1 MFCVRLPIN
10 GMCERGSHAGLRCDR
25 PMIVPQPFHD
35 GSRNLTM
42 HISPPDFDVLRSAT
56 LSVAVISPDR
66 RRRIGATA
74 ALAQCADV
82 RIREIPEYPA
92 HPEEVQ
98 ELLER
103 NCDAILIDLD
113 GNPSVAL
120 ALVETLCV
128 TRSTIVMVFSA
139 TADPEL
145 MLHGMRAGAREFF
158 TLPFTEEALGKSLA
172 WVAAHRPK
180 SLIGKK
186 PAGRLMVFFGSKGG
200 VGVTTVACNFAVA
213 LAEASDKH
221 TLLIDLNLDMGDAA
235 MNVGIH
241 ALHSTVDAL
250 ENSAQLDARMLS
262 QFVTHHRSGLAV
274 LAAPLE
280 LPRTKAT
287 SVNVG
292 RLLAVAQQQ
301 FDYVVVDAG
310 KKVDLRQ
317 MHLFEESATA
327 YLVTQVGIPELR
339 NANRLIAQ
347 FAGEQSP
354 ALEVVINRYQSRF
367 LGLTDEHLNKA
378 LTRPA
383 RWKVPNDYKA
393 VRTMQSSGTAVV
405 DQASPIAAVI
415 RQMARDASGASADPA
430 TNAARSGHARG
441 FRLPWQNSADTAD
454 AESSR
459 SHNTAA

>member
-1 MFCVRLPIN
+1 
-10 GMCERGSHAGLRCDR
+10 
-25 PMIVPQPFHD
+25 
-35 GSRNLTM
+35 M
-42 HISPPDFDVLRSAT
+42 HIPPSDSDILRSAT

-66 RRRIGATA
+66 RRRISATA
-74 ALAQCADV
+74 ALAQCADI

-92 HPEEVQ
+92 QPEEVQ

-103 NCDAILIDLD
+103 NCDAILIDID
-113 GNPSVAL
+113 GNPGLAL

-128 TRSTIVMVFSA
+128 ARSTIVMVFSA

-145 MLHGMRAGAREFF
+145 MLRGMRAGAREFF
-158 TLPFTEEALGKSLA
+158 TLPFTEQALDKSLA
-172 WVAAHRPK
+172 WVAANRPK
-180 SLIGKK
+180 SLISKR

-200 VGVTTVACNFAVA
+200 VGATTVACNFAVA
-213 LAEASDKH
+213 LAEASDKR
-221 TLLIDLNLDMGDAA
+221 TLLIDLNLNMGDAA

-241 ALHSTVDAL
+241 AHHSTVDAL
-250 ENSAQLDARMLS
+250 ENSIQLDARMLS
-262 QFVTHHRSGLAV
+262 QFATHHRSGLSV
-274 LAAPLE
+274 LAAPQE

-287 SVNVG
+287 SVNIG

-310 KKVDLRQ
+310 KKVDLKQ

-347 FAGEQSP
+347 FSGEQSP
-354 ALEVVINRYQSRF
+354 TLEIVINRYQSRF

-405 DQASPIAAVI
+405 DQESPIAAVI
-415 RQMARDASGASADPA
+415 RQMARDAAGISPEASAH
-430 TNAARSGHARG
+430 GARG
-441 FRLPWQNSADTAD
+441 FRLPWRTGAKSPLAQGDRPRN
-454 AESSR
+454 
-459 SHNTAA
+459 NAA